1 MAAPTHLPK
10 TKRLTAYCLTA
21 VLAWTTPARSQ
32 VPTVDVGLGAQIAR
46 TVTTM
51 SQELQQITAIARSM
65 SSLLNVQRD
74 ISGALGAIGA
84 GVGDLGG
91 GTVGQLISSARL
103 GFLTVQRAKNTAEM
117 IMHEV
122 RNLSLDPL
130 HSLSLLNI
138 FQSLSINGYPIY
150 STNAAIQYQIQTLNR
165 IMSGQMPVPAA
176 MQSLSNILY
185 VPIGNP
191 TADQIEAVNATRRAV
206 VQNAALSAMTAS
218 AAASQ
223 SIANDGQTA
232 LANLSNGVAN
242 ASDLRG
248 DIKANSAIVLKIAE
262 QVAGQNAL
270 LGRLLYLE
278 SATTTAM
285 QGVYGPN
292 SRNTM
297 GLPGTNTSSSSWSQ
311 DPNTSNS
318 STSNSSTTFDPPAPN
333 TTPDS
338 NVPCASC

>member
-1 MAAPTHLPK
+1 
-10 TKRLTAYCLTA
+10 
-21 VLAWTTPARSQ
+21 
-32 VPTVDVGLGAQIAR
+32 
-46 TVTTM
+46 
-51 SQELQQITAIARSM
+51 
-65 SSLLNVQRD
+65 
-74 ISGALGAIGA
+74 
-84 GVGDLGG
+84 
-91 GTVGQLISSARL
+91 
-103 GFLTVQRAKNTAEM
+103 
-117 IMHEV
+117 
-122 RNLSLDPL
+122 
-130 HSLSLLNI
+130 
-138 FQSLSINGYPIY
+138 
-150 STNAAIQYQIQTLNR
+150 
-165 IMSGQMPVPAA
+165 MSGQMPVPAA